1 MGRGVISDGGTDGQY
16 TISLDYG
23 EDIADLIIAQ
33 LAAQAAVLESDIDA
47 LEAEIA
53 LLESSQA
60 SLQLLL
66 SASITTYN
74 ASEKTDADKETLA
87 QVSASVS
94 SGDQYLQRK
103 NTKLAVKRLT
113 LANTENRIS
122 FLQSKSFTETRTVW
136 CADLTEDG
144 TGAVDTIEINGEQ
157 GPLILIAPGA
167 PEYSSS
173 AGYLRSRYA
182 MTPEQAFFNAAILP
196 GVQKFK
202 PTFRTGSISAID
214 YENDTCTVTLDSAT
228 SSAQSLSINQASIL
242 TGIPVEY
249 MTCNAVA
256 FDNGDDVVVQFEGQS
271 WDDPKVIGF
280 KTNPKTCAPYE
291 IAFMIDRHEQYSDG
305 PYPSEFAGDNSGSP
319 SITYPL
325 EGLERSSGSL
335 MAERKVDFNVIIPE
349 TTYSI
354 PRIRWDVAW
363 KKSRSEDEFFEEDVI
378 LNYREEDDDK
388 FTVVDVDTSFITPPY
403 TYMVYGNSATFQL
416 ATSSLVWTSGPDQ
429 DDETISMWAGS
440 VTTDWYYFAGFPE
453 IGSDEYLTSNY
464 SEATSYL
471 LALFNP
477 PASVSIEL
485 QEGKF
490 VTYTLQSFGPPC
502 LIADARI
509 NHIYFTNPED
519 YGEGTVTKRVYNMSM
534 AIYRRVPD

>member
-228 SSAQSLSINQASIL
+228 SSAQSLSINQASVL

-249 MTCNAVA
+249 MTCHAGA
-256 FDNGDDVVVQFEGQS
+256 FEDGDDVVVQFDGQS
-271 WDDPKVIGF
+271 WEEPKVIGF
-280 KTNPKTCAPYE
+280 QTNPKSCAPAQ
-291 IAFMIDRHEQYSDG
+291 IAFMVEGSLDLTYTVGSSAAYRRAGSDYIGPGEIDVPGTYPGLYTVTDTWPLTGEGAPSAVPSARNYDHTDCRIRFDHAFFRQRDDDPYFDDELVSDVEESTFGTDYVVECTGSDTLTISIGNNIIFTQDDSGMTTDTWEGVGG
-305 PYPSEFAGDNSGSP
+305 PY
-319 SITYPL
+319 TVWV
-325 EGLERSSGSL
+325 GSL
-335 MAERKVDFNVIIPE
+335 VS
-349 TTYSI
+349 TSYY
-354 PRIRWDVAW
+354 
-363 KKSRSEDEFFEEDVI
+363 
-378 LNYREEDDDK
+378 NYY
-388 FTVVDVDTSFITPPY
+388 FDTSQHIADAIAYDTYARQFWTPPP
-403 TYMVYGNSATFQL
+403 TIT
-416 ATSSLVWTSGPDQ
+416 LVINTK
-429 DDETISMWAGS
+429 EH
-440 VTTDWYYFAGFPE
+440 
-453 IGSDEYLTSNY
+453 
-464 SEATSYL
+464 
-471 LALFNP
+471 
-477 PASVSIEL
+477 
-485 QEGKF
+485 
-490 VTYTLQSFGPPC
+490 TYTLETFGPQIPVQNYNTTF
-502 LIADARI
+502 LKTPYGGGTPAVSQFKS
-509 NHIYFTNPED
+509 HIWIVYS
-519 YGEGTVTKRVYNMSM
+519 RV
-534 AIYRRVPD
+534 

>member
-23 EDIADLIIAQ
+23 EDIADSIIAQ
-33 LAAQAAVLESDIDA
+33 LTAQAAALESDIDA

-53 LLESSQA
+53 LLEISQA

-103 NTKLAVKRLT
+103 NAKLAVKRLT

-122 FLQSKSFTETRTVW
+122 FLQGKAFTETRTVW

-202 PTFRTGSISAID
+202 PTFRVGSISDID

-249 MTCNAVA
+249 MTCHAGA
-256 FDNGDDVVVQFEGQS
+256 FEDGDDVVVQFEGQS

-280 KTNPKTCAPYE
+280 KTNPKSCTPAQ
-291 IAFMIDRHEQYSDG
+291 IAFLVEGSLDLTYTVG
-305 PYPSEFAGDNSGSP
+305 TGPPYPYAASMHATEGEPPVIDFPGTYPGLYTVTD
-319 SITYPL
+319 TYPL
-325 EGLERSSGSL
+325 TGEGLPFPPPGGLNR
-335 MAERKVDFNVIIPE
+335 DH
-349 TTYSI
+349 TDC
-354 PRIRWDVAW
+354 RIRFDHA
-363 KKSRSEDEFFEEDVI
+363 FF
-378 LNYREEDDDK
+378 RQREDDPYFDDELVSDVEESTFGTDYVVECIGSNDLTISIGNNII
-388 FTVVDVDTSFITPPY
+388 FTRDDTGMTTDTWDGVGGPY
-403 TYMVYGNSATFQL
+403 TV
-416 ATSSLVWTSGPDQ
+416 LVGP
-429 DDETISMWAGS
+429 
-440 VTTDWYYFAGFPE
+440 VV
-453 IGSDEYLTSNY
+453 
-464 SEATSYL
+464 ATSYYNYYFDTSQHI
-471 LALFNP
+471 ADAIAYDTYARQFWDP
-477 PASVSIEL
+477 PPTITLVINSKEH
-485 QEGKF
+485 
-490 VTYTLQSFGPPC
+490 TYTLETFGPQIPVQNYNTTF
-502 LIADARI
+502 LKTPYGGGPPDVSQFKS
-509 NHIYFTNPED
+509 HIWVVYS
-519 YGEGTVTKRVYNMSM
+519 RV
-534 AIYRRVPD
+534 